1 MPPRMAPRPLDGRLY
16 TDSAVFD
23 EEMERIFSRM
33 WFCGGRLEELDEPGR
48 FVTREIGGESVV
60 AARTAPVEPCPGS
73 NGGGGANRAKS
84 AAPTAAEPRG
94 SNGAGRSNGAGAAT
108 GAAPGLAAF
117 FNVCRHRGARVVD
130 ECAGS
135 ARAFQCPYH
144 AWTYGLDGRLRGA
157 PHMGDDFDAADAGLV
172 PVRIDAMDGFFFLS
186 LAADG
191 PPLAEV
197 AADLPDLSRF
207 TLDRLVRGDRH
218 EYEARANWKILC
230 ENYNE
235 CYHCAVVHPELNRV
249 SHYRNGGN
257 LETGRF
263 FVGGPMTLN
272 DGCNS
277 MTATGRS
284 DRPDLPAIDVADRTS
299 VQYYHVYPNLLI
311 SLHRDYVV
319 THTLWPIDAG
329 RTRIVCEWLFDPDA
343 AAAPGFDP
351 SDAVD
356 FWHLVNSQDWEVCAL
371 TQAGVASRGYRPTAY
386 EPSEACLQV
395 FDGWYL
401 DRMGL

>member
-1 MPPRMAPRPLDGRLY
+1 MTPRKAPRPLDGRLY
-16 TDSAVFD
+16 TDPAVFS

-33 WFCGGRLEELDEPGR
+33 WVCGGRLEELDEPGR
-48 FVTREIGGESVV
+48 FVTREIGGESVIAV
-60 AARTAPVEPCPGS
+60 RTAAADDDVGS
-73 NGGGGANRAKS
+73 NGG
-84 AAPTAAEPRG
+84 
-94 SNGAGRSNGAGAAT
+94 AT
-108 GAAPGLAAF
+108 VGDSTNGLAAF
-117 FNVCRHRGARVVD
+117 FNVCRHRGSRVVD
-130 ECAGS
+130 DCAG
-135 ARAFQCPYH
+135 RASVFQCPYH
-144 AWTYGLDGRLRGA
+144 AWTYGLDGRLIGA
-157 PHMGDDFDAADAGLV
+157 PHMGQDFDPNSAGLV
-172 PVRIDAMDGFFFLS
+172 PVRIGALNGFFYLS

-207 TLDRLVRGDRH
+207 TLGRLVRGDRH
-218 EYEARANWKILC
+218 EYEAQANWKILC

-235 CYHCAVVHPELNRV
+235 CYHCAVAHPELNRV
-249 SHYRNGGN
+249 SDYRNGGN

-284 DRPDLPAIDVADRTS
+284 DRPDLPAIEVADRTS
-299 VQYYHVYPNLLI
+299 VQYYNVYPNLLI

-319 THTLWPIDAG
+319 THTLWPIAAD
-329 RTRIVCEWLFDPDA
+329 RTRVVCEWLFDPDA
-343 AAAPGFDP
+343 VAAPGFDP

-356 FWHLVNSQDWEVCAL
+356 FWHLVNSQDWEICAR
-371 TQAGVASRGYRPTAY
+371 TQLGVSSRGYRPTAF
-386 EPSEACLQV
+386 EESEACIQV

-401 DRMGL
+401 DQMGL